1 MKKLIKLC
9 IIFGT
14 IVICIVGFKSGKDF
28 STPSDSKA
36 NITKVE
42 CTPEASPDAA
52 AFVAPLNPPPT
63 LLTRKNVYSLTP
75 AEIAS
80 IKTGIA
86 AMKALPLTNPTS
98 WQYQAAIH
106 GTTLTN
112 HLPQWNTCQHGT
124 KFFFSWHRMYL
135 YFFERILR
143 AKSSNPN
150 LTLPYWDYQS
160 NASLPL
166 AYRTPT
172 TGNTLYD
179 PTRNSSI
186 NNGGALPNGP
196 LTVITNIMTN
206 DTHFFDFNNDL
217 QGPHGSIHVAIGGN
231 MGAVNKAALDPCFW
245 LHHTNID
252 RLWEKWLRMCGGR
265 ANPTNDGP
273 WMNQVFTFYNEN
285 GQAINMTG
293 SQIINTASQL
303 NYRYDLPNTPPC
315 NKTFENFI
323 PDWNF
328 KLIELVNIKPHVA
341 EQTSAS
347 FKLSFKEAA
356 TEKFNKTLLDQK
368 IEKLNFANTGT
379 ADRLFVKLDDIQLSK
394 LPEGV
399 IEVYLNLPPGEK
411 PLSQSKY
418 FAGVL
423 DLFSISM
430 DHMGMGSK
438 NSIRVNIS
446 NTFKALGLTIKD
458 LNKAELTFV
467 SKGNIIGGNET
478 KTANELKIGSLS
490 LVLEKPSAN

>member
-1 MKKLIKLC
+1 
-9 IIFGT
+9 
-14 IVICIVGFKSGKDF
+14 VV
-28 STPSDSKA
+28 
-36 NITKVE
+36 
-42 CTPEASPDAA
+42 
-52 AFVAPLNPPPT
+52 NPPAPVM
-63 LLTRKNVYSLTP
+63 TRKNVYALTP

-112 HLPQWNTCQHGT
+112 NLPQWNSCQHGT

-143 AKSSNPN
+143 AKSGNPN
-150 LTLPYWDYQS
+150 LTLPYWNYQT
-160 NASLPL
+160 NAVLPP
-166 AYRTPT
+166 AYRTPA

-196 LTVITNIMTN
+196 LTAITNILNN
-206 DTHFFDFNNDL
+206 DTHFFDFNTDL

-231 MGAVNKAALDPCFW
+231 MGAVNRAALDPCFW

-252 RLWEKWLRMCGGR
+252 RLWEKWLKMCGGR
-265 ANPTNDGP
+265 TDPTTDGP
-273 WMNQVFTFYNEN
+273 WMNQVFTFFNEN
-285 GQAINMTG
+285 GQAVNMTG
-293 SQIINTASQL
+293 SQIINTAGQL
-303 NYRYDLPNTPPC
+303 NYKYDLPFTPPC
-315 NKTFENFI
+315 NRTFENFI

-328 KLIELVNIKPHVA
+328 KLIELLSVKPQVTD
-341 EQTSAS
+341 QTTEAFKVS
-347 FKLSFKEAA
+347 FKTAETKTFNKFLLDEKR
-356 TEKFNKTLLDQK
+356 EKFNFT
-368 IEKLNFANTGT
+368 NVGS
-379 ADRLFVKLDDIQLSK
+379 ADRLFVKLDDVQMNK
-394 LPEGV
+394 QPDGV
-399 IEVYLNLPPGEK
+399 IEVYLNIPPGEK
-411 PLSQSKY
+411 PVSQSKY

-430 DHMGMGSK
+430 DHMGMGGK

-446 NTFKALGLTIKD
+446 NVIKAQGLSMKD

-467 SKGNIIGGNET
+467 SKGNILGGIEA
-478 KTANELKIGSLS
+478 KTVNELKVGTLS
-490 LVLEKPSAN
+490 FILEKPTANQ